1 MNPEDFT
8 FYGALALIVAV
19 AGVIILFDAWLDR
32 RDADAED
39 CCPPATAA
47 TNAITGWGN
56 ERCIASAS

>member
-39 CCPPATAA
+39 CCPP
-47 TNAITGWGN
+47 GYG
-56 ERCIASAS
+56 CDKCYYGLGK